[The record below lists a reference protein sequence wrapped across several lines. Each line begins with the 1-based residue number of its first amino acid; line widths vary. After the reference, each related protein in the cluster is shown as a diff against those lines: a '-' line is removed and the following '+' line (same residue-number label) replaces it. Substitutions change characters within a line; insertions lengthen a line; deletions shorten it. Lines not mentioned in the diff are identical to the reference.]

1 MWIKFNKLLQ
11 QKKTDEAVLEWERMQ
26 LNWNQDIEYLKYI
39 YDKYDDMLN
48 EDEVMR
54 VEENLLTNF

>member
-1 MWIKFNKLLQ
+1 MKISSS
-11 QKKTDEAVLEWERMQ
+11 KKETDKSVLEWERMQ
-26 LNWNQDIEYLKYI
+26 LSWKQDIEYLKYI

-54 VEENLLTNF
+54 VEEQVLINF

>member
-1 MWIKFNKLLQ
+1 MKISSS
-11 QKKTDEAVLEWERMQ
+11 KKETDKSVLEWERMQ
-26 LNWNQDIEYLKYI
+26 LSWKQDIEYLKYI

-54 VEENLLTNF
+54 VEEHLLINF